1 MLDVTK
7 HEIVM
12 KKILSDIYSHSS
24 LRANLG
30 FKGGTCLYF
39 FYNLNRFSTD
49 LDFNL
54 LSDSLDADELAK
66 ILSKHLEIAEQR
78 EKHFTWFWQGSYST
92 GSHRIKIEIS
102 KRDYPDTYITK
113 DFYGLSLTTM
123 SPDCM
128 FAHKLCAISDRKTL
142 QNRDLYDA
150 WFMFDNNFLFN
161 EEIIRIRT
169 GKSTKDYFQD
179 LINYIQKER
188 TIQNSILDG
197 LGEVL
202 NQTEKDWVKTQLLPK
217 LLFELKVR
225 SE

>member
-1 MLDVTK
+1 MLETSK

-12 KKILSDIYSHSS
+12 KKILSDIYSHPS

-39 FYNLNRFSTD
+39 FYDLNRFSTD

-54 LSDSLDADELAK
+54 LGDTLEVTELTK
-66 ILSKHLEIAEQR
+66 IISKHLEIAEQR
-78 EKHFTWFWQGSYST
+78 EKHFTWFWQGSYT
-92 GSHRIKIEIS
+92 KGSHRIKIEIS
-102 KRDYPDTYITK
+102 KRDFPDTYITK

-142 QNRDLYDA
+142 QNRDLYDS
-150 WFMFDNNFLFN
+150 WFMFDNNFVIN
-161 EEIIRIRT
+161 EEIIKIRT

-179 LINYIQKER
+179 LIKYIEKE
-188 TIQNSILDG
+188 TSIQHSILDG

-202 NQTEKDWVKTQLLPK
+202 NQSQKDWVKTQLLSK
-217 LLFELKVR
+217 LLFELKIR
-225 SE
+225 SK